1 MRGLSA
7 ERQRWLEEEAPEL
20 EKFQQVTVR
29 HNRRADNSDGAV
41 LGRQTPITAETIS
54 SGGQ

>member
-7 ERQRWLEEEAPEL
+7 ERQRLLEEEAPEL
-20 EKFQQVTVR
+20 EKFRQVTVR
-29 HNRRADNSDGAV
+29 HNRHADNSDGAV
-41 LGRQTPITAETIS
+41 LARQTPITAETIS